1 MSEVKQLKNPL
12 DKVPGI
18 FLEAKS
24 GPEVAV
30 LHGWTGSE
38 EDMAGN
44 FKSLLDDVWVT
55 AHGIGESAGQ
65 TDGVTFQRE
74 ALEEAVRRANGLI
87 EQVDSLTAEH
97 ECLKSEHSEAVSL
110 LVAMKEQ
117 AEDNATTIKA
127 LTEAIMNYADVM
139 ARDREERE
147 SLQKS
152 VASGKE
158 AQTVLADLLNT
169 VSNDKERLRDNHE
182 KRPMRRLARGLY
194 WLSDR
199 IERGTDI
206 GV

>member
-30 LHGWTGSE
+30 LHGWTDSQ
-38 EDMAGN
+38 EDMASN

-55 AHGIGESAGQ
+55 AYGIGESVGQ
-65 TDGVTFQRE
+65 TDGVTFKRE
-74 ALEEAVRRANGLI
+74 ALEEAVRRANGLV
-87 EQVDSLTAEH
+87 ENLDALTAEH
-97 ECLKSEHSEAVSL
+97 EALKSEHAEAMGL
-110 LVAMKEQ
+110 LVAMKQQ
-117 AEDNATTIKA
+117 AEDAQATIKA

-152 VASGKE
+152 VDSGKE
-158 AQTVLADLLNT
+158 AQAVFADLLNK
-169 VSNDKERLRDNHE
+169 VSSDKEKLRDNHE

>member
-30 LHGWTGSE
+30 LHGWTDNQDDIPS
-38 EDMAGN
+38 N
-44 FKSLLDDVWVT
+44 LTSLLNDVWLT
-55 AHGIGESAGQ
+55 AYGIGESVGQ
-65 TDGVTFQRE
+65 TDGVTFKRE
-74 ALEEAVRRANGLI
+74 SLAEAVRRASGLV
-87 EQVDSLTAEH
+87 EKVDTLTAEH
-97 ECLKSEHSEAVSL
+97 ESLKSEHSEAVSL

-117 AEDNATTIKA
+117 AENNATTIKA
-127 LTEAIMNYADVM
+127 LTDAIMSYADVM
-139 ARDREERE
+139 AKDRVERE

-158 AQTVLADLLNT
+158 AQTVLADLLNS

-199 IERGTDI
+199 IERSTDI